1 MEEMTNKTAMA
12 GDVGSVEVL
21 FAWRDASGQRAVIDA
36 ELVDGERCPAV
47 WIGAQ
52 QGLRFVL
59 PTELA
64 STLGS
69 AEGADGRFRLV
80 GIENGRFVLRVPEGA
95 EIVAT
100 KGGEALEVV
109 QGVDRVRTLDLAIDH
124 VAEIRLGEFSFYV
137 RPGAAPE
144 KAADRGPLLDWRA
157 ARWGLAAFA
166 AHAVVL
172 GTFFLA
178 PPNAS
183 ALNMDL
189 DANQQ
194 RYVQVQLAAIAEDR
208 EEIQL
213 VQPGG
218 EAGAGA
224 TAPDTAAGAGNE
236 TTTPHVAGGRGIRSG
251 SAHRVDHPT
260 ITRENITSMG
270 ALAALTGMMADMEGG
285 EGVYGNP
292 DMTDGPGGPGFQHL
306 VGGPGIGG
314 WGGLDMNNAGNGT
327 CIGTHCGEGTIASGP
342 LHTSGD
348 VGPGGIGN
356 GTEPATRPH
365 RDRVPQITPVGAETR
380 GGLSREQVQRTVRQH
395 INEVRFCYSQ
405 ELQSRPDLEGR
416 VAVQF
421 FVSPDGRVSTSSVA
435 QSSGSVG
442 NVGQCVSQSVRRWTF
457 PASEGPTSVTYP
469 FVLQSAE

>member
-1 MEEMTNKTAMA
+1 METMKNETVSV
-12 GDVGSVEVL
+12 GEVGSVEVL

-36 ELVDGERCPAV
+36 ELVESERCPAV
-47 WIGAQ
+47 WIGAK

-64 STLGS
+64 SGLGDD
-69 AEGADGRFRLV
+69 ERFRLV
-80 GIENGRFVLRVPEGA
+80 GIENGRFVLRVPASA

-100 KGGEALEVV
+100 KGGELVEIA
-109 QGVDRVRTLDLAIDH
+109 QGIDRVRSLELAADH

-166 AHAVVL
+166 AHAVFV
-172 GTFFLA
+172 GSFFFA

-189 DANQQ
+189 DASQQ
-194 RYVQVQLAAIAEDR
+194 RYVQVQLAAIAQDR
-208 EEIQL
+208 EELQL

-224 TAPDTAAGAGNE
+224 TTPDEAAGAGNE
-236 TTTPHVAGGRGIRSG
+236 TPTPHVAGGRGVRTG
-251 SAHRVDHPT
+251 SAHRSEQPAL
-260 ITRENITSMG
+260 TRETISAMG
-270 ALAALTGMMADMEGG
+270 TLAALSGMIADMDGG

-306 VGGPGIGG
+306 VGGPGLGG
-314 WGGLDMNNAGNGT
+314 WGGLDMTNHGRGT
-327 CIGTHCGEGTIASGP
+327 CIGTNCGDGTVASGP

-348 VGPGGIGN
+348 IGPGGIGD

-365 RDRVPQITPVGAETR
+365 RERVPQIHPEGAETR
-380 GGLSREQVQRTVRQH
+380 GGLSREDVQRTVRRH

-421 FVSPDGRVSTSSVA
+421 MVTPEGRVSMSSVA

-469 FVLQSAE
+469 FVLQSAD

>member
-1 MEEMTNKTAMA
+1 MESMTNNAA
-12 GDVGSVEVL
+12 AVGEVGSVEVL
-21 FAWRDASGQRAVIDA
+21 FAWRDATGQRAVIDA
-36 ELVDGERCPAV
+36 ELVETERCPAV
-47 WIGAQ
+47 WIGTK

-64 STLGS
+64 SALG
-69 AEGADGRFRLV
+69 AEGSMDERFRLV
-80 GIENGRFVLRVPEGA
+80 GIENGRFVLRVPAGA

-100 KGGEALEVV
+100 KAGELLEVA
-109 QGVDRVRTLDLAIDH
+109 QGIDRVRTLELAMDH

-166 AHAVVL
+166 AHAVFI
-172 GTFFLA
+172 GSFFFA
-178 PPNAS
+178 PPNAA

-189 DANQQ
+189 DASQQ
-194 RYVQVQLAAIAEDR
+194 RYVQVQLAAIEHER
-208 EEIQL
+208 EVLQL
-213 VQPGG
+213 VAPGG

-224 TAPDTAAGAGNE
+224 TTPDEAAGGGND
-236 TTTPHVAGGRGIRSG
+236 TPTPHIAGGPGVRTG
-251 SAHRVDHPT
+251 SAHRSERPVL
-260 ITRENITSMG
+260 TRETVTQMG
-270 ALAALTGMMADMEGG
+270 ALAALAGMMADMEGG

-306 VGGPGIGG
+306 IGGPGSGFGG
-314 WGGLDMNNAGNGT
+314 FDMLNRGRGT
-327 CIGTHCGEGTIASGP
+327 CIGTNCGDGQIASGP
-342 LHTSGD
+342 LNTSGD

-356 GTEPATRPH
+356 GTEPTGRPH
-365 RDRVPQITPVGAETR
+365 VARVPTITPRGAETR

-421 FVSPDGRVSTSSVA
+421 LVSPDGRVSTSAVSD
-435 QSSGSVG
+435 SSGQVG

-469 FVLQSAE
+469 FVLQSAD